1 MAKDAFTELEQS
13 NTMITPTHL
22 KSLIN
27 RLSEIQA
34 ELLILLNEE
43 TEVKQPEPAPDV
55 WTSTCDGCG
64 ESEVV
69 YTPV

>member
-1 MAKDAFTELEQS
+1 ME
-13 NTMITPTHL
+13 ITPARI
-22 KSLIN
+22 KSIIN

-43 TEVKQPEPAPDV
+43 TPTIQPEPTQPV
-55 WTSTCDGCG
+55 WTSTCDGCP
-64 ESEVV
+64 ESAVV

>member
-1 MAKDAFTELEQS
+1 MT
-13 NTMITPTHL
+13 ITPTQL

-34 ELLILLNEE
+34 ELIILLNEE
-43 TEVKQPEPAPDV
+43 TEVKQPEPAQPV
-55 WTSTCDGCG
+55 WTSTCDGCA